1 MYWAEK
7 ALLKAIPKMI
17 KNASSQDL
25 VNALNEHL
33 MVTEEQVQKVEEVF
47 ESIGEKVSAKKCE
60 AMAGLIKEAEEI
72 MSDLD
77 KGSVRDAG
85 IICAAQKVEHYEIAT
100 YGCLSTY
107 AEILNEMEAYQ
118 LLEEILEEEKDADET
133 LTQIAREINWEAA
146 EEDEDEDEYDEEE
159 EEEETEEEDDD
170 DNEDDDEDTRDQ
182 LSELDAIQ
190 S

>member
-1 MYWAEK
+1 
-7 ALLKAIPKMI
+7 
-17 KNASSQDL
+17 
-25 VNALNEHL
+25 
-33 MVTEEQVQKVEEVF
+33 
-47 ESIGEKVSAKKCE
+47 
-60 AMAGLIKEAEEI
+60 
-72 MSDLD
+72 
-77 KGSVRDAG
+77 
-85 IICAAQKVEHYEIAT
+85 
-100 YGCLSTY
+100 
-107 AEILNEMEAYQ
+107 